1 MADSSW
7 LRFLATL
14 TIVARPRDNTTAAMQ
29 PQQAP
34 SLGPFLPAFEII
46 RKILWA
52 DMITR
57 GSTELIPH
65 AGKRWMLPVLGK
77 IANLVPPKI

>member
-7 LRFLATL
+7 LGFLATL
-14 TIVARPRDNTTAAMQ
+14 TIVARPRDNATAAMQ

-46 RKILWA
+46 RKIL
-52 DMITR
+52 
-57 GSTELIPH
+57 
-65 AGKRWMLPVLGK
+65 
-77 IANLVPPKI
+77 

>member
-14 TIVARPRDNTTAAMQ
+14 TIVARPRDNTTAAH
-29 PQQAP
+29 P
-34 SLGPFLPAFEII
+34 SLGLFLAAFEII

-52 DMITR
+52 DVITR
-57 GSTELIPH
+57 GSTELVPH
-65 AGKRWMLPVLGK
+65 AGKR
-77 IANLVPPKI
+77 